1 MRASLAAMYDA
12 RVIVR
17 KRKPPLM
24 LFMVAVLLVLL
35 PLLAYFQYQW
45 QGQVS
50 EGLRGQ
56 MQSQMRRTAALFS
69 EDFDR
74 EIRRVYNAFQ
84 AVEIA
89 GAKPEDRDQQLRTQ
103 YAALY
108 RQWYQSAPYAK
119 LVSDVYLIPRI
130 DTAPELVERLNPA
143 SGKFEEAAWPAEL
156 TALRKPNVL
165 IRVGH
170 GVEKVIQFSSKT
182 IDRRIPALIVSI
194 SDSRPL
200 SRDISEPFDLPVPV
214 PVAQVIVRLN
224 LDFIQ
229 QEFLPALARQHVPNQ
244 DASTS
249 YNVTV
254 IDPAQPDRAI
264 YSTSPAGKLNTKGD
278 VTNDLFSAAAIEFPG
293 GMTAPTIAFASR
305 DVVGR
310 AGVYTGKSVFSFR
323 TKEAV
328 AGPFLA
334 ALPGAER
341 PWQVV
346 LTHQAGSL
354 EAAVSRARERNLAIN
369 FGILL
374 LLALS
379 VAFILLAVQR
389 ERRLMRQQ
397 LEFVSAVSHEL
408 RTPLAVI
415 CAAGEN
421 LADGVVGNADQT
433 RQYGAL
439 VRSEGRRLA
448 EMVEQV
454 LDFAGIQSGQ
464 QTYRLEPVEIS
475 DVVARALDMFDMQIR
490 ETGITLERRVPMNL
504 PVVMADRAALVRAA
518 QNLIGNALKYGAS
531 GKWLAVRAEATDNGV
546 KIDVEDRGAGI
557 SPIDLP
563 HIFEPFYRGRSVVDA
578 QIQGSGLGLA
588 LVKQI
593 VEAHNAKISVAS
605 DSSRTLFTITFA
617 TQANAAHPARSHD
630 QAYSSR

>member
-1 MRASLAAMYDA
+1 MYYA

-24 LFMVAVLLVLL
+24 LLMVAVLLVLL

-56 MQSQMRRTAALFS
+56 MQAQMRRAAAQFS

-74 EIRRVYNAFQ
+74 EIQRLYNTFQ
-84 AVEIA
+84 AVDIDA
-89 GAKPEDRDQQLRTQ
+89 AKPEDRDDQLRTQ

-108 RQWYQSAPYAK
+108 RQWYQSAPYAQ
-119 LVSDVYLIPRI
+119 LISDVYLIPRV
-130 DTAPELVERLNPA
+130 DTAPDLLERLDPA
-143 SGKFEEAAWPAEL
+143 SGKFETTVWPPEL
-156 TALRKPNVL
+156 TLLRKPNVL

-170 GVEKVIQFSSKT
+170 GMERVIQFSSRA
-182 IDRRIPALIVSI
+182 IDRRIPAVIVSI
-194 SDSRPL
+194 SGHRPL
-200 SRDISEPFDLPVPV
+200 RRDVNEPFDLPVPM

-224 LDFIQ
+224 LDFIK

-254 IDPAQPDRAI
+254 IDPERPDRVI
-264 YSTSPAGKLNTKGD
+264 YSTSPSGKQNTKGD
-278 VTNDLFSAAAIEFPG
+278 VTNDVFGAVAIEFSG
-293 GMTAPTIAFASR
+293 ATAPTIAFASR

-310 AGVYTGKSVFSFR
+310 AGVVTGKSVFSFR
-323 TKEAV
+323 TRESA
-328 AGPFLA
+328 AGPLLA
-334 ALPGAER
+334 ALPGADR

-354 EAAVSRARERNLAIN
+354 EAAVTRARDRNLAIN

-389 ERRLMRQQ
+389 ERRLARQQ

-415 CAAGEN
+415 CSAGEN

-439 VRSEGRRLA
+439 VRNEGRRLA

-464 QTYRLEPVEIS
+464 NTYRMEPVEIAEM
-475 DVVARALDMFDMQIR
+475 VERALDMFDMHIR
-490 ETGITLERRVPMNL
+490 ETGVTLETRVPMNL
-504 PVVMADRAALVRAA
+504 PMVMADRSALVRAV
-518 QNLIGNALKYGAS
+518 QNLIGNALKYGTA
-531 GKWLAVRAEATDNGV
+531 GKWLAVRAEAVDNGV
-546 KIDVEDRGAGI
+546 RIDVEDRGAGI
-557 SPIDLP
+557 SAIDLP

-588 LVKQI
+588 LVKQV
-593 VEAHNAKISVAS
+593 VEAHHAKITVAS
-605 DSSRTLFTITFA
+605 DSNRTVFSITFGA
-617 TQANAAHPARSHD
+617 LDNAPHPVSSHD
-630 QAYSSR
+630 QAYSAR